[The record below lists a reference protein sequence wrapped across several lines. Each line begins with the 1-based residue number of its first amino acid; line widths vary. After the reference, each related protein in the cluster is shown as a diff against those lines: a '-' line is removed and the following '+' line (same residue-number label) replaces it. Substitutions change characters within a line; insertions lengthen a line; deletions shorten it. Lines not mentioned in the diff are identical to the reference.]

1 MFILVPIDGT
11 NEMSLQ
17 SRADVTLAVVL
28 EPDGRG
34 LLLEAI
40 DAIEAVE
47 AREVIELAI
56 VRLAIVRLAAVRRT
70 GADLERL
77 RALLEGMRQCRDE
90 PVAFAEF
97 DFALHVT
104 LSDAACNTL
113 LASSLS
119 ALHEGM
125 REMIARF
132 ARTAV
137 AENRMDALVDSHV
150 RLVEAVGR
158 RDADEAA
165 LIVSGMMSLLRI
177 ESGRCRPRTTHHA
190 IRRQV
195 PQIGM
200 LENTS
205 KEKGDQP

>member
-40 DAIEAVE
+40 DAIEAV
-47 AREVIELAI
+47 
-56 VRLAIVRLAAVRRT
+56 
-70 GADLERL
+70 
-77 RALLEGMRQCRDE
+77 
-90 PVAFAEF
+90 
-97 DFALHVT
+97 
-104 LSDAACNTL
+104 
-113 LASSLS
+113 
-119 ALHEGM
+119 
-125 REMIARF
+125 
-132 ARTAV
+132 
-137 AENRMDALVDSHV
+137 
-150 RLVEAVGR
+150 GR

-177 ESGRCRPRTTHHA
+177 ESGRCRPRTTHDA

>member
-47 AREVIELAI
+47 AREVIE
-56 VRLAIVRLAAVRRT
+56 LAIVRLAAVRRT

>member
-17 SRADVTLAVVL
+17 SRADVTPAVVL

-47 AREVIELAI
+47 AREVIE
-56 VRLAIVRLAAVRRT
+56 LAIVRLAAVRRT

>member
-1 MFILVPIDGT
+1 MFILVPINGT

-47 AREVIELAI
+47 AREVIE
-56 VRLAIVRLAAVRRT
+56 LAIVRLAAVRRT

-165 LIVSGMMSLLRI
+165 LIVSGMMLLLRI

>member
-47 AREVIELAI
+47 AREVIE
-56 VRLAIVRLAAVRRT
+56 LAIVRLAAVRRT

-119 ALHEGM
+119 TLHEGM

>member
-1 MFILVPIDGT
+1 MFILVPTNGT

-47 AREVIELAI
+47 AREVIE
-56 VRLAIVRLAAVRRT
+56 LAIVRLAAVRRT

-177 ESGRCRPRTTHHA
+177 ESGRCRPRTTHDA

>member
-1 MFILVPIDGT
+1 MFILVPIHGT

-47 AREVIELAI
+47 AREVIE
-56 VRLAIVRLAAVRRT
+56 LAIVRLAAVRRT

>member
-1 MFILVPIDGT
+1 MFILVPTDGT

-47 AREVIELAI
+47 AREVIE
-56 VRLAIVRLAAVRRT
+56 LAIVRLAAVRRT

>member
-28 EPDGRG
+28 EPDGRR

-47 AREVIELAI
+47 AREVIE
-56 VRLAIVRLAAVRRT
+56 LAIVRLAAVRRT

>member
-47 AREVIELAI
+47 AREVIE
-56 VRLAIVRLAAVRRT
+56 LAIVRLAAVRRT

-190 IRRQV
+190 TRRQV